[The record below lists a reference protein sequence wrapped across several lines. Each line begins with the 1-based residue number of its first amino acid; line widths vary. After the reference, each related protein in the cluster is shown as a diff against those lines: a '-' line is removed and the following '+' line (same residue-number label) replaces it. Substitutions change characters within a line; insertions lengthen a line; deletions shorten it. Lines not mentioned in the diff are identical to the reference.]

1 MRVNVRKTIF
11 PAILAIVM
19 LFGLYVQQPANV
31 TANSNAGSTPV
42 ETYSVCGKWET
53 YKTTHRCDGNVT
65 IVTYYQKRYCQGKG
79 WEEQVVYDSF
89 PGCIA
94 M

>member
-1 MRVNVRKTIF
+1 MRIDVRKTIF

-31 TANSNAGSTPV
+31 TANSNAGSTSV
-42 ETYSVCGKWET
+42 EVYSNCTDWET
-53 YKTTHRCDGNVT
+53 VRTRRHCDGNVT
-65 IVTYYQKRYCQGKG
+65 IVTYYQERYCPGKG
-79 WEEQVVYDSF
+79 WEVREIYESF